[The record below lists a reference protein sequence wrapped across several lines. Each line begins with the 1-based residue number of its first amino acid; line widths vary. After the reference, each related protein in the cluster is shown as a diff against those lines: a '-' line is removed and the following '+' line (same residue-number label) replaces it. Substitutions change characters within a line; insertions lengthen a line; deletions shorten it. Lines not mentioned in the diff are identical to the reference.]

1 MKLLIVGDFKGN
13 TGPASVNKGLKK
25 VADNDTIFLED
36 NSILKRIIKLL
47 IYTKKVD
54 AVLFSG
60 LSKINIIGFKIAK
73 FYNKKSAYLMHGS
86 KQYENKVNGIKSNNG
101 EVIEYK
107 VLEYAPKIIAVSK
120 LFMNRLIESYP
131 EYESKI
137 TYVNNGIDW
146 NIKEEINIE
155 NNKNIIL
162 SVGGGVPQKNI
173 KYVCKAIQNI
183 RRDTGR
189 DIKFIVIGKSD
200 FDTDE
205 IKSYSFV
212 EYLENI
218 SKDEMY
224 KFYKK
229 SSLYIQNSTFETF
242 GLASIEALLHG
253 CSLLISQYVGAKE
266 LLEPLAEND
275 IIDNPYSIQEIE
287 RKLIYLLENSNNSRI
302 LKNIDRDNTD
312 LKSSYNKI
320 KEIIKHD

>member
-155 NNKNIIL
+155 N
-162 SVGGGVPQKNI
+162 I
-173 KYVCKAIQNI
+173 KI
-183 RRDTGR
+183 
-189 DIKFIVIGKSD
+189 
-200 FDTDE
+200 
-205 IKSYSFV
+205 
-212 EYLENI
+212 
-218 SKDEMY
+218 
-224 KFYKK
+224 
-229 SSLYIQNSTFETF
+229 
-242 GLASIEALLHG
+242 
-253 CSLLISQYVGAKE
+253 
-266 LLEPLAEND
+266 
-275 IIDNPYSIQEIE
+275 
-287 RKLIYLLENSNNSRI
+287 
-302 LKNIDRDNTD
+302 
-312 LKSSYNKI
+312 
-320 KEIIKHD
+320 